1 MARTLLTRLVI
12 DSAVCPSGRR
22 KIDLFDTQCKGLVIE
37 IRSTGGKTYYLRYSD
52 SRGRQRQCK
61 LADAADVNLEQARTL
76 ADKYRTKIA
85 MGEDP
90 VEQKRVVRAT
100 PTLSAFVEDNYLP
113 YIKSYKRSWETDLS
127 VLNNHILPTFGK
139 KYMDEIERR
148 EVVTFA
154 AKLIGSHKPASVNR
168 IVVVLRFI
176 YSLALRWDTPGVR
189 GNPCTGVKGYEEN
202 NKRERYLTEDETKRL
217 IEAVQHSE
225 NPSLKF
231 IIVML
236 ILTGAR
242 KGEVLTAR
250 WNQFN
255 LEQRLWRIPL
265 PKSGKARHIP
275 INDGLMELLRVL
287 PHFEYTDYLFVNPQ
301 TRRPFR
307 TFFNAWDQAR
317 KKAGLPDVRVHDIRH
332 SYASYLINNGRSL
345 YEVQRLLGHSQIKTT
360 QRYAHLS
367 PETLLDA
374 SNTLSKAID
383 PLTFAGLTGEPSRKE
398 MEKS

>member
-12 DSAVCPSGRR
+12 DSAVCPEGRR
-22 KIDLFDTQCKGLVIE
+22 KVDLFDTQCKGLVIE
-37 IRSTGGKTYYLRYSD
+37 VRSTGGKTYYLRYSD

-76 ADKYRTKIA
+76 ADKYRMKVA

-90 VEQKRVVRAT
+90 VEQKRIVRNT
-100 PTLSAFVEDNYLP
+100 PNLASFVDAHYLP

-127 VLNNHILPTFGK
+127 VLTNHILPTFGK
-139 KYMDEIERR
+139 RYMDEIERR

-154 AKLIGSHKPASVNR
+154 AKLIESHKPASVNR

-176 YSLALRWDTPGVR
+176 YSLAMRWDTPGVKS
-189 GNPCTGVKGYEEN
+189 NPCTGVRGYEEN
-202 NKRERYLTEDETKRL
+202 NKRERYLSEDETKRL
-217 IEAVQHSE
+217 IEAVQESE
-225 NPSLKF
+225 NPCLKF
-231 IIVML
+231 IVVML

-242 KGEVLTAR
+242 KSEVLKAS
-250 WNQFN
+250 WEQFN

-265 PKSGKARHIP
+265 SKSGKARHVP
-275 INDGLMELLRVL
+275 INDGLLDLLHLL
-287 PHFEYTDYLFVNPQ
+287 PRYEFTDYLFVNPQ
-301 TRRPFR
+301 TRKPFR
-307 TFFNAWDQAR
+307 TFFNSWDQAR
-317 KKAGLPDVRVHDIRH
+317 NKAGLPDVRVHDIRH
-332 SYASYLINNGRSL
+332 SYASFLINNGRSL

-374 SNTLSKAID
+374 SNIASLAVGRLTLTKRAEPKVPEVESK
-383 PLTFAGLTGEPSRKE
+383 
-398 MEKS
+398 